1 MESLPI
7 QTAKEFLAIDRV
19 LLKAIALWKR
29 VYFIARRGVRSG
41 RIGREEAKAF
51 AKAIEDLREL
61 LGDEAF
67 QQKYPE
73 TAEEMRSMI
82 ANV

>member
-1 MESLPI
+1 MEPGLLQQS
-7 QTAKEFLAIDRV
+7 KEFIAVDKV